1 MGMEEQERLMGE
13 TSLSPQ
19 PSPTRG
25 EGEKIEGPQT
35 WSKGNPYAKKANAAR
50 ETYNRLIAPTEHEK
64 AMAEAFP
71 ETPNW

>member
-1 MGMEEQERLMGE
+1 MVDQDGRERFIGRDEARLMGMEEQERLMGE
-13 TSLSPQ
+13 TSPSPQ

-50 ETYNRLIAPTEHEK
+50 EHIIA
-64 AMAEAFP
+64 
-71 ETPNW
+71 